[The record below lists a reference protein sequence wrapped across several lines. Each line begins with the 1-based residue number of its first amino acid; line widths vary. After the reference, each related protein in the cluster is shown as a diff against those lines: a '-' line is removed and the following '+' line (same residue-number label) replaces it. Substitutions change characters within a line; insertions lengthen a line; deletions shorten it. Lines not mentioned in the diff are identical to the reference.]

1 MYKIKLLIL
10 LLISFL
16 FISCTNN
23 PTNSQKYSLDYF
35 SGEKSGLL
43 LKNNLESKL
52 RGYEIFDKGSKFLIR
67 GSISNSTELYITN
80 IDNTSDRELITTYI
94 DLKVVNIEE
103 NCVTFSFK
111 DNISQFYIFSSGDKF
126 ISNSQA
132 SKKIVEINTDTITQN
147 FIEALIYKQDNI
159 CE

>member
-1 MYKIKLLIL
+1 MYRIKLLIL
-10 LLISFL
+10 LLISIF
-16 FISCTNN
+16 FISCTKNHTNN
-23 PTNSQKYSLDYF
+23 QKYSLDYF
-35 SGEKSGLL
+35 GGGKSGLM

-52 RGYEIFDKGSKFLIR
+52 KGYEIFDRDSNFLIKGSV
-67 GSISNSTELYITN
+67 SSSNDLYITN
-80 IDNTSDRELITTYI
+80 IDNTSDRELITTSVN
-94 DLKVVNIEE
+94 LRVVNIEE
-103 NCVTFSFK
+103 DCIVFNFK